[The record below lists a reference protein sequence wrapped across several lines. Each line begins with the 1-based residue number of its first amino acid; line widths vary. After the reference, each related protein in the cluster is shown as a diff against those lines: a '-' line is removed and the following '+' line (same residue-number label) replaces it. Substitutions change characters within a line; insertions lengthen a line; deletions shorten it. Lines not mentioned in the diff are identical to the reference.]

1 MKSYRISLVIIG
13 IILGLSRP
21 IFAGDFQPPLY
32 RGMALDVSG
41 QPLEGRVDIKARYYR
56 SGETE
61 VLREE
66 QIPGVP
72 VRAGRFEVKLGS
84 GASSK
89 DAPSLAQLFAA
100 NPDLEM
106 ELSFNGKIQ
115 EPRIRIEPAGFSQAD
130 RALLLGVKTGEN
142 EKHWEGYTVPAS
154 GTAIQAVTLRPAGSG
169 TADSTTGKVE
179 RNPFL
184 LEMIPLGISPAVRDL
199 PQIDPTSRPELREEA
214 QEVNPIRHENLFD
227 KEGRRFGTAT
237 AKITDPLAG
246 VSSRNGGR
254 VSPDPDLNFAGIGNV
269 DGVLPPDTEGAVGPN
284 NYVQVVNLSF
294 AVFDKSGNMISG
306 PANTNTLFSNAG
318 GACASDN
325 SGDAIFLYD
334 EHADRWV
341 LTQFAVSS
349 GQAVCFAVSTT
360 NDPTGTFY
368 LYQLNTQRFP
378 DYYKLG
384 VWPDPDNNAYFM
396 GTNTGY
402 GGEYDIYA
410 IDRAGLLAGTTPRP
424 AQYFQDHPNLLMP
437 ADLDGDNLPPAGS
450 PGIFYTFRDGGE
462 DYFDNPPT
470 DSLDLWEFD
479 VDWDTPSNSTFAMTQ
494 SFTPPEFAD
503 FNWTICGFFESSC
516 LPQPGTTAKLD
527 SGSWWPMQ
535 RLQYRNFGP
544 YETLVGT
551 WTVDVDGNGD
561 HAGLRWFELRR
572 PENGSWNIEYQG
584 THAPDGIQRWEASTA
599 LDGSGNMAI
608 GFSVVSA
615 ADTIYPSIR
624 YATRP
629 RDAAAFDAE
638 KTLIAGS
645 GYQTS
650 SYNRWGD
657 YASMEVDPVDDC
669 TFWFTTEYI
678 VNNGEAPWETRI
690 GTFKVPGCS
699 GSLGLNINPSNQSVC
714 TAATGS
720 VTYSLE
726 LSDPFNGTTQLSV
739 GGCPAGATCTFSTN
753 PVVAPATTSSL
764 DVSGLAALT
773 TGSYEMTIT
782 ATDSVD
788 PANTLSFNATLGI
801 YEAAPAAPVLIS
813 PADGALNQDIN
824 VRLEWNGAADAA
836 SYHLQVADDPSFAS
850 PIVDY
855 DSLSSTSYGLQEL
868 ASNTTYYWRLSAD
881 NTCGT
886 GVFSSVFSFKTAPAP
901 GDCSDGSST
910 VIHFSEGFESGIGLW
925 THSGTGDS
933 WAIGQDS
940 AHGGLSSIHADDPDS
955 VSDQYLVSPPILLS
969 DTADSA
975 ALIFFSKQEIENSST
990 GCYDGAMV
998 EISTDDGAG
1007 WNQLTPVV
1015 DLYDG
1020 PISSSY
1026 SNPAANMDAWCG
1038 DPEDWTKSVVMLSA
1052 YSGQTIRLR
1061 FRMTSDSSIGH
1072 DGIFLDDLSVQSCV
1086 SGTSDLVFQDSFDSG
1101 DTSSWTWSTGN

>member
-1 MKSYRISLVIIG
+1 MKTYRIVVIIFG
-13 IILGLSRP
+13 IILGLSSP
-21 IFAGDFQPPLY
+21 LLAGDFQPPLY
-32 RGMALDVSG
+32 RGMAIDAAG
-41 QPLEGRVDIKARYYR
+41 QPLQGRVDISARYFR
-56 SGETE
+56 KGASR

-66 QIPGVP
+66 RIPGVR
-72 VRAGRFEVKLGS
+72 VENGRFELKLGS
-84 GASSK
+84 GVSSAASST
-89 DAPSLAQLFAA
+89 LALLFSE

-106 ELSFNGKIQ
+106 ELSIDGKIQ

-130 RALLLGVKTGEN
+130 RALLLGAKTGKN

-154 GTAIQAVTLRPAGSG
+154 GTAIQAVTLRPAGSSR
-169 TADSTTGKVE
+169 TEPAATRVE

-199 PQIDPTSRPELREEA
+199 PQLDATARPELREEA

-227 KEGRRFGTAT
+227 KEGQRFGTAT
-237 AKITDPLAG
+237 TKIKDPLAG
-246 VSSRNGGR
+246 LSSRNGGR

-269 DGVLPPDTEGAVGPN
+269 NGVLPPDTEGAVGPN

-306 PANTNTLFSNAG
+306 PSNTNTLFSNAG

-360 NDPTGTFY
+360 SDPTGTFY

-402 GGEYDIYA
+402 GGQYDIYA

-470 DSLDLWEFD
+470 DSLDIWEFD

-494 SFTPPEFAD
+494 SFTPPEFTD
-503 FNWTICGFFESSC
+503 FNWTICGFFESNC
-516 LPQPGTTAKLD
+516 LPQPGTTVKLD

-544 YETLVGT
+544 YQTLVGT

-572 PENGSWNIEYQG
+572 TGTGAWSIEKQG
-584 THAPDGIQRWEASTA
+584 THAPDGVQRWEASTA

-615 ADTIYPSIR
+615 SDTIYPSIR

-638 KTLIAGS
+638 KTLIDGS

-650 SYNRWGD
+650 SYYRWGD

-669 TFWFTTEYI
+669 TFWFTTEY
-678 VNNGEAPWETRI
+678 VATSGEAPWETRI
-690 GTFKVPGCS
+690 GTFKLPECS
-699 GSLGLNINPSNQSVC
+699 GDLGLSIIPGTQSVC
-714 TAATGS
+714 ASANSTSYS
-720 VTYSLE
+720 VK
-726 LSDPFNGTTQLSV
+726 LSSPFNATTNLSV
-739 GGCPAGATCTFSTN
+739 SDCPAGATCTFSTN
-753 PVVAPATTSSL
+753 PVVAPADTSTL
-764 DVSGLAALT
+764 DVSGLSGVAM
-773 TGSYEMTIT
+773 GSYGMTIT
-782 ATDSVD
+782 ATDSAD
-788 PANTLSFNATLGI
+788 PGTSRSFTAGLDL
-801 YEAAPAAPVLIS
+801 YQAAPAAPVLSS
-813 PADGALNQDIN
+813 PADGAQNQETSIQ
-824 VRLEWNGAADAA
+824 LQWNDAADAA
-836 SYHLQVADDPSFAS
+836 SYHLQVADEASFSS
-850 PIVDY
+850 PFVDI
-855 DSLSSTSYGLQEL
+855 DSLSSTSYTLAGLS
-868 ASNTTYYWRLSAD
+868 SNTTYYWRLSAD
-881 NTCGT
+881 NACGIGT
-886 GVFSSVFSFKTAPAP
+886 FSAAFSFKTAPAP

-910 VIHFSEGFESGIGLW
+910 VVHFSEDFESGIGLW

-940 AHGGLSSIHADDPDS
+940 AHGGLSSIHADDPDA
-955 VSDQYLVSPPILLS
+955 VSDQYLVSPPITLS
-969 DTADSA
+969 DAADSA
-975 ALIFFSKQEIENSST
+975 ALIFYSKQEIEDSSS

-998 EISTDDGAG
+998 EISTDEGAT

-1015 DLYDG
+1015 DPYDG

-1026 SNPAANMDAWCG
+1026 SNPAADMDAWCG
-1038 DPEDWTKSVVMLSA
+1038 DPEDWTKSVIMLSA

-1061 FRMTSDSSIGH
+1061 YRMTSDSSIGH
-1072 DGIFLDDLSVQSCV
+1072 EGIYLDDLSVQSCV
-1086 SGTSDLVFQDSFDSG
+1086 SGPSDLVFQDSFDSG
-1101 DTSSWTWSTGN
+1101 NTGHWSWATDH